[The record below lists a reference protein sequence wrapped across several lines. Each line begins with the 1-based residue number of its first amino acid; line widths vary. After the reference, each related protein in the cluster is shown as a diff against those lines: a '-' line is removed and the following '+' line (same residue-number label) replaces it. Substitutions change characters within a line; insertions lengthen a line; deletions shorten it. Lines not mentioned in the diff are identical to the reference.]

1 MLRTRANGETFVSAT
16 MCPQQCVRNN
26 VSLFARAL
34 NECRQIT
41 RVQFSTRI
49 FQTLRHPRKQRI
61 RAAAAFWVCF
71 DNCNVLL
78 EQSRNIIMGNQK

>member
-1 MLRTRANGETFVSAT
+1 MFMLTIIGGAT
-16 MCPQQCVRNN
+16 TKIT
-26 VSLFARAL
+26 L

-71 DNCNVLL
+71 DNCDVLL